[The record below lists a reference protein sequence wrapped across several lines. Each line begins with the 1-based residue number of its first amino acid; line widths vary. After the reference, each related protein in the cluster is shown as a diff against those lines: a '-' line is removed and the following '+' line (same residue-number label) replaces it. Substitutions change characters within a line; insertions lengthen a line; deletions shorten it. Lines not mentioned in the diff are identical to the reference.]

1 MTATIILGIGLEYI
15 DTVFQAIQASD
26 FSQYTIAGM
35 KTLAVLFFL
44 VNILKKY
51 NEGIAD
57 KDGYTWGLS
66 PGELAKNFAIVLLV
80 IFSTQVLGFFD
91 GILVAIEGQY
101 RGTAPALLPLQMQ
114 DIPLEEDVSLFD
126 AASSAMTL
134 LYEALVTPLYGFKI
148 LAFILSTIL
157 WILDLF
163 IYPLF
168 LAERFFLLGIM
179 QAFFPLV
186 ISLAVFEKFRS
197 LAYTFFKLY
206 AAVYMLVPA
215 FFLVNV
221 FINAIYTEINTNF
234 WVNLFGTDT
243 GQGFFAPVVQLGSVG
258 FIVFLK
264 FKLYRPYKNI
274 YNVLKL
280 NRFIVLAVVVC
291 ALLSSTF
298 SVWMVFNTNQ
308 KALNSAFAINTDG
321 SIIPLKLV
329 TQKENFRVEALAH
342 LELFHNYF
350 YNIDAS
356 NYERNLEKALW
367 LGNSSVDNLY
377 RQKKADGVYNR
388 LLQYSLVQ
396 KVLSIDSKI
405 SESNGTYSFTTTTI
419 FEINRGSIIDTYE
432 LVSTGNLIT
441 VDRNFPNNPHG
452 LLITNYFENT
462 LKKLNDES

>member
-1 MTATIILGIGLEYI
+1 MSIGLEYI
-15 DTVFQAIQASD
+15 DTVFQTIQNSS

-91 GILVAIEGQY
+91 SILVSIEAQY

-114 DIPLEEDVSLFD
+114 DIPIEEDVNLMD
-126 AASSAMTL
+126 AAKNAMTL

-148 LAFILSTIL
+148 FAFIISLIL

-168 LAERFFLLGIM
+168 LAERYFLLGIM

-221 FINAIYTEINTNF
+221 FVNALYTEINTNF
-234 WVNLFGTDT
+234 WTNLFGTDV

-264 FKLYRPYKNI
+264 FKLYKR
-274 YNVLKL
+274 
-280 NRFIVLAVVVC
+280 A
-291 ALLSSTF
+291 T
-298 SVWMVFNTNQ
+298 
-308 KALNSAFAINTDG
+308 
-321 SIIPLKLV
+321 
-329 TQKENFRVEALAH
+329 
-342 LELFHNYF
+342 
-350 YNIDAS
+350 
-356 NYERNLEKALW
+356 
-367 LGNSSVDNLY
+367 
-377 RQKKADGVYNR
+377 
-388 LLQYSLVQ
+388 
-396 KVLSIDSKI
+396 
-405 SESNGTYSFTTTTI
+405 SFTLRL
-419 FEINRGSIIDTYE
+419 FS
-432 LVSTGNLIT
+432 S
-441 VDRNFPNNPHG
+441 
-452 LLITNYFENT
+452 
-462 LKKLNDES
+462 

>member
-1 MTATIILGIGLEYI
+1 MTAAILLGIGLEYV
-15 DTVFQAIQASD
+15 DAVFQTIQNSS

-66 PGELAKNFAIVLLV
+66 PGELMKNFAIVILV

-91 GILVAIEGQY
+91 SILVSIEAQY

-114 DIPLEEDVSLFD
+114 DIPIEEEINFLE
-126 AASSAMTL
+126 AAQAAMAL

-148 LAFILSTIL
+148 LAFIVSLFL

-168 LAERFFLLGIM
+168 LAERYFLLGIM

-221 FINAIYTEINTNF
+221 FVNALYTEINTNF
-234 WVNLFGTDT
+234 WTSLFGTDV

-264 FKLYRPYKNI
+264 FKLYKR
-274 YNVLKL
+274 
-280 NRFIVLAVVVC
+280 A
-291 ALLSSTF
+291 T
-298 SVWMVFNTNQ
+298 
-308 KALNSAFAINTDG
+308 
-321 SIIPLKLV
+321 
-329 TQKENFRVEALAH
+329 
-342 LELFHNYF
+342 
-350 YNIDAS
+350 
-356 NYERNLEKALW
+356 
-367 LGNSSVDNLY
+367 
-377 RQKKADGVYNR
+377 
-388 LLQYSLVQ
+388 
-396 KVLSIDSKI
+396 
-405 SESNGTYSFTTTTI
+405 SFTLRLFTA
-419 FEINRGSIIDTYE
+419 
-432 LVSTGNLIT
+432 
-441 VDRNFPNNPHG
+441 
-452 LLITNYFENT
+452 
-462 LKKLNDES
+462 

>member
-15 DTVFQAIQASD
+15 DTVFQTIQNSS

-51 NEGIAD
+51 NEGVAD

-66 PGELAKNFAIVLLV
+66 PGELAKNFAIVVLV

-91 GILVAIEGQY
+91 SILVSIEAQY

-114 DIPLEEDVSLFD
+114 DIPIEEDVSIIEV
-126 AASSAMTL
+126 AQAAMTL
-134 LYEALVTPLYGFKI
+134 LYEALITPLYGFKI
-148 LAFILSTIL
+148 FAFIIGIIL

-197 LAYTFFKLY
+197 LAYNFFKLY

-221 FINAIYTEINTNF
+221 FVNALYTEINTNF
-234 WVNLFGTDT
+234 WNNLFGTDV

-264 FKLYRPYKNI
+264 FKLYR
-274 YNVLKL
+274 
-280 NRFIVLAVVVC
+280 RA
-291 ALLSSTF
+291 T
-298 SVWMVFNTNQ
+298 
-308 KALNSAFAINTDG
+308 
-321 SIIPLKLV
+321 
-329 TQKENFRVEALAH
+329 
-342 LELFHNYF
+342 
-350 YNIDAS
+350 
-356 NYERNLEKALW
+356 
-367 LGNSSVDNLY
+367 
-377 RQKKADGVYNR
+377 
-388 LLQYSLVQ
+388 
-396 KVLSIDSKI
+396 
-405 SESNGTYSFTTTTI
+405 SFTLRL
-419 FEINRGSIIDTYE
+419 FSN
-432 LVSTGNLIT
+432 
-441 VDRNFPNNPHG
+441 
-452 LLITNYFENT
+452 
-462 LKKLNDES
+462 

>member
-1 MTATIILGIGLEYI
+1 MTATVLLGIGLEYV
-15 DTVFQAIQASD
+15 DAVFQTIQNSS

-66 PGELAKNFAIVLLV
+66 PGELTKNFAVVLLV

-91 GILVAIEGQY
+91 SILVSIEAQY

-114 DIPLEEDVSLFD
+114 DIPIEEDVSIIEV
-126 AASSAMTL
+126 AQAAMTL

-148 LAFILSTIL
+148 FAFIISLFL

-168 LAERFFLLGIM
+168 LAERYFLLGIM

-197 LAYTFFKLY
+197 VAYTFFKLY

-221 FINAIYTEINTNF
+221 FVNALYTEINTNF
-234 WVNLFGTDT
+234 WTNLFGTDV

-264 FKLYRPYKNI
+264 FKLYKR
-274 YNVLKL
+274 
-280 NRFIVLAVVVC
+280 A
-291 ALLSSTF
+291 T
-298 SVWMVFNTNQ
+298 
-308 KALNSAFAINTDG
+308 
-321 SIIPLKLV
+321 
-329 TQKENFRVEALAH
+329 
-342 LELFHNYF
+342 
-350 YNIDAS
+350 
-356 NYERNLEKALW
+356 
-367 LGNSSVDNLY
+367 
-377 RQKKADGVYNR
+377 
-388 LLQYSLVQ
+388 
-396 KVLSIDSKI
+396 
-405 SESNGTYSFTTTTI
+405 SFTLRLFT
-419 FEINRGSIIDTYE
+419 S
-432 LVSTGNLIT
+432 
-441 VDRNFPNNPHG
+441 
-452 LLITNYFENT
+452 
-462 LKKLNDES
+462 

>member
-15 DTVFQAIQASD
+15 DTVFQTIQNSS

-57 KDGYTWGLS
+57 KDGYSWGLS
-66 PGELAKNFAIVLLV
+66 PGELAKNFAVVLLV

-101 RGTAPALLPLQMQ
+101 RGTAPALLPLQLQ
-114 DIPLEEDVSLFD
+114 DLPLEEEVGLLD
-126 AASSAMTL
+126 AASMAMTL

-148 LAFILSTIL
+148 LAFMLSTIL

-221 FINAIYTEINTNF
+221 FVNAIYTEINTNF
-234 WVNLFGTDT
+234 WTNLFGTDF
-243 GQGFFAPVVQLGSVG
+243 GQGFFASVVQLGSVG

-264 FKLYRPYKNI
+264 FKLYKR
-274 YNVLKL
+274 
-280 NRFIVLAVVVC
+280 A
-291 ALLSSTF
+291 T
-298 SVWMVFNTNQ
+298 
-308 KALNSAFAINTDG
+308 
-321 SIIPLKLV
+321 
-329 TQKENFRVEALAH
+329 
-342 LELFHNYF
+342 
-350 YNIDAS
+350 
-356 NYERNLEKALW
+356 
-367 LGNSSVDNLY
+367 
-377 RQKKADGVYNR
+377 
-388 LLQYSLVQ
+388 
-396 KVLSIDSKI
+396 
-405 SESNGTYSFTTTTI
+405 SFTLRLFT
-419 FEINRGSIIDTYE
+419 S
-432 LVSTGNLIT
+432 
-441 VDRNFPNNPHG
+441 
-452 LLITNYFENT
+452 
-462 LKKLNDES
+462 